1 MESLKVA
8 IIGAGTIGSAI
19 ASSLAGKAGK
29 VVATRRNPLRIEY
42 LSEKGVELLRD
53 NEEACKEADL
63 VIFTLKPGI
72 IISEMRRLSPYLE
85 NKIVISFAAAIGLN
99 LLKKASPKSHIIRA
113 MTNMAVLVNSG
124 YTVYSP
130 DGDFPHEEIPLV
142 EELFSLFGKY
152 VRVEEKYMDA
162 LTALS
167 GSGPAYLY
175 LIVEALV
182 YGGLMVGLP
191 RELSLDA
198 VAYTMIG
205 AARLLLESGR
215 HPSELKEMVVT
226 PGGVTIEGIYQ
237 LEDNRL
243 RTALMKAIKSATEKS
258 KEITREL
265 LEKNSHID

>member
-1 MESLKVA
+1 MENLTVA
-8 IIGAGTIGSAI
+8 VIGAGTIGSAI
-19 ASSLAGKAGK
+19 ASSLAGNVGK
-29 VVATRRNPLRIEY
+29 VIATRRNPLRIDY
-42 LSEKGVELLRD
+42 LREKGVELLKD
-53 NEEACKEADL
+53 NEEACRKADL

-72 IISEMRRLSPYLE
+72 IVSEMKRLSPYLE
-85 NKIVISFAAAIGLN
+85 GKTVISFAAAIGID
-99 LLKKASPKSHIIRA
+99 LLKKASPKSRIVRA
-113 MTNMAVLVNSG
+113 MTNMAVLVSSG
-124 YTVYSP
+124 YTVYSIEE
-130 DGDFPHEEIPLV
+130 DFPQDEISLI
-142 EELFSLFGKY
+142 EELFSFFGRY
-152 VRVEEKYMDA
+152 VRVEERYMDA

-198 VAYTMIG
+198 VAHTMIG

-243 RTALMKAIKSATEKS
+243 RTALMKAIKSATEKAE
-258 KEITREL
+258 EITRQL
-265 LEKNSHID
+265 LEKNSHLD

>member
-1 MESLKVA
+1 
-8 IIGAGTIGSAI
+8 
-19 ASSLAGKAGK
+19 
-29 VVATRRNPLRIEY
+29 
-42 LSEKGVELLRD
+42 
-53 NEEACKEADL
+53 
-63 VIFTLKPGI
+63 VIFTLKPGVLI
-72 IISEMRRLSPYLE
+72 PEMRRLSSYLE
-85 NKIVISFAAAIGLN
+85 NKLVISFAAAIGIK
-99 LLKKASPKSHIIRA
+99 LLKKASPRSHIVRA
-113 MTNMAVLVNSG
+113 MTNMAVLVNAG

-130 DGDFPHEEIPLV
+130 EDGLPEEHIGLV
-142 EELFSLFGKY
+142 EELFSLFGKCI
-152 VRVEEKYMDA
+152 RVEEKYMDA

-198 VAYTMIG
+198 VAHTMIG
-205 AARLLLESGR
+205 AAKLLLESGR

-258 KEITREL
+258 EEITRGL
-265 LEKNSHID
+265 IEKNSHID

>member
-1 MESLKVA
+1 MDVNVA
-8 IIGAGTIGSAI
+8 VIGAGTIGSAI
-19 ASSLAGKAGK
+19 ASSLAGKAK
-29 VVATRRNPLRIEY
+29 RVIATRRNPFRIDY
-42 LSEKGVELLRD
+42 LKEKGVELLKD
-53 NEEACKEADL
+53 NEEACEKSD
-63 VIFTLKPGI
+63 VIIFTLKPGVI
-72 IISEMRRLSPYLE
+72 IPEIRRLSPYLE
-85 NKIVISFAAAIGLN
+85 DKVIISFAAAIELN
-99 LLKKASPKSHIIRA
+99 LLKKASPRSHVVRA
-113 MTNMAVLVNSG
+113 MTNMAVLVNAG

-130 DGDFPHEEIPLV
+130 EEGFPEERLSLV
-142 EELFSLFGKY
+142 EELFSLFGKC
-152 VRVEEKYMDA
+152 VHVEEKYMDA

-198 VAYTMIG
+198 VAHTMIG

-243 RTALMKAIKSATEKS
+243 RTALMKAIRSATEKAG
-258 KEITREL
+258 EITKEL
-265 LEKNSHID
+265 IEKNSHID

>member
-1 MESLKVA
+1 MDVSVA
-8 IIGAGTIGSAI
+8 VIGAGTIGSAI
-19 ASSLAGKAGK
+19 ASSLAGKTK
-29 VVATRRNPLRIEY
+29 SVIATRRNPLRVDY
-42 LSEKGVELLRD
+42 LKEKGVELLKD
-53 NEEACKEADL
+53 NEEACKEADII
-63 VIFTLKPGI
+63 IFTLKPGVI
-72 IISEMRRLSPYLE
+72 IPEIRRLSPYLE
-85 NKIVISFAAAIGLN
+85 DKIVISFAAAIGLN
-99 LLKKASPKSHIIRA
+99 LLKKASPSSHVVRA

-130 DGDFPHEEIPLV
+130 EEDFPESELSLV
-142 EELFSLFGKY
+142 EELFSLFGKC

-198 VAYTMIG
+198 VAHTMIG

-243 RTALMKAIKSATEKS
+243 RTALMKAIKSATEKAE
-258 KEITREL
+258 EITREL
-265 LEKNSHID
+265 IKKNSHID